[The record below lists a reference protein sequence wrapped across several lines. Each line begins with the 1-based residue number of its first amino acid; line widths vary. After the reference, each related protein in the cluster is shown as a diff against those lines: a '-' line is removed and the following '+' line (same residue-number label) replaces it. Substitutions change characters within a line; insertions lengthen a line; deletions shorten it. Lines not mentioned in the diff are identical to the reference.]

1 MCKTGFIVMNT
12 GELNSNIDLDVNIDD
27 LFIVTPS
34 SLVLNFGS
42 DGGVKS

>member
-1 MCKTGFIVMNT
+1 MNT